1 MHTKKRQ
8 SNISYCSIQNSCALQ
23 HKILHM
29 VRLTMHVCLD
39 KKKSKIKL
47 FNLMVNTTF
56 SIYHQDLQDIFHLC
70 YHTLSLPWKLKIYLY
85 KITSSILSLLWK
97 LKLFFLIQLP
107 YSIVDMETKKV
118 FLYEKVVFTIK
129 LNSFILDFFLS
140 RHTDLSQVTDKFF
153 HIMLYRVHLTM
164 NRVQTHNFRGDRH

>member
-29 VRLTMHVCLD
+29 VGLTMHVCLD

-56 SIYHQDLQDIFHLC
+56 SYKKNLFSFHVDDRVWMKSLYYNMKKNFWGRWLEIRIHIKIILVCIKWNFIRLFYAYKYMYCSHYPLIY
-70 YHTLSLPWKLKIYLY
+70 T
-85 KITSSILSLLWK
+85 
-97 LKLFFLIQLP
+97 LFFNSP
-107 YSIVDMETKKV
+107 PVDTSNWIFKAPNKP
-118 FLYEKVVFTIK
+118 
-129 LNSFILDFFLS
+129 
-140 RHTDLSQVTDKFF
+140 
-153 HIMLYRVHLTM
+153 
-164 NRVQTHNFRGDRH
+164 